1 MNRAVRIALFGIA
14 GLLAWYSIASA
25 PEETTR
31 SRGTFASRL
40 LGPFAPL
47 AAAIE
52 WGRFD
57 AAARAG
63 DEPRAWRHADRA
75 LFLAPEDPGGWTLL
89 AHHAVFERGSPR
101 RSESAIERRRWVE
114 YGIAILERGE
124 RESTN
129 PGPVAFKLGIVYLAL
144 AHQDED
150 ERTLPLSRRET
161 WTRAAEAFE
170 RAADAGEPV
179 AAEAATLARAE
190 AESDG

>member
-1 MNRAVRIALFGIA
+1 MNRGVRIALFGIA

-25 PEETTR
+25 PEDAKR

-75 LFLAPEDPGGWTLL
+75 LFLAPEDPDGWTFL
-89 AHHAVFERGSPR
+89 AHYAVFERGSPR
-101 RSESAIERRRWVE
+101 RTESTLERRRWVE

-124 RESTN
+124 RETAN
-129 PGPVAFKLGIVYLAL
+129 PGPVAFKLGVVYLAL
-144 AHQDED
+144 AHQSEG

-161 WTRAAEAFE
+161 WAHAAEAFE
-170 RAADAGEPV
+170 RAAAAGEPV
-179 AAEAATLARAE
+179 AAEAAVLARAE
-190 AESDG
+190 AESEG